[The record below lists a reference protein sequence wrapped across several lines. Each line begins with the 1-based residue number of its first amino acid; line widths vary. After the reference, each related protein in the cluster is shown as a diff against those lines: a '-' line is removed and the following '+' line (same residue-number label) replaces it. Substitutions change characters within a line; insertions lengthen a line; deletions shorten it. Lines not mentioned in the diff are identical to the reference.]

1 MDELMYGV
9 VNASDPADHVKA
21 VQIFEQLKNSPNG
34 WIDCVGIIR
43 SRRFADCC
51 QIIFFNLQ
59 VIEHHVKTRYAVS
72 TAQEQEVI
80 RSFLRDWPKIQAQH
94 DGSPPESYV
103 SNKVAQISALVY
115 VQDYPTRWPKY
126 FDDLIAI
133 CDNCGTFLNHFLLVL
148 LAIDGEIAD
157 RDIPRSAQELQR
169 NTLIKDTMREKVV
182 IQLVEF
188 WYKILTLFNGRSS
201 RTTKLCLEVIGKY
214 IQWIDINL
222 VANDR
227 FVPVLVTNLC
237 NQETRE
243 AAADCITEV
252 ISKGM
257 DPIDKTKLVESFAR
271 VLAEAGVWV
280 AFVQDQD
287 EDYLCKLG
295 KLYCVMGTNLIE
307 SYWKFSKSH
316 PAQKV
321 ELKVVLDAIETK
333 IPLLLQ
339 ILGHECD
346 DVSATV
352 LDFVRDYLH
361 LVKSF
366 RDLSEANLKDFK
378 ASLLDVVIRK
388 LRFDSSYDF
397 NHEGEDEACFLE
409 YRKQL
414 KIIFDNLGLLDKN
427 YLVSEVQKRLH
438 YTSQTWN
445 MLSFDEVEVS
455 LLLFYYLGETVPTT
469 MSGQWSAA
477 EGQLNPIQQMMV
489 QVMNSDMYMCQHS
502 AVVLQYFETIIRYEK
517 FFVCHPEYI
526 VKGLSAFLKE
536 KGLFHTDLKV
546 RSRCCY
552 LFSRFIKCIRTGITT
567 DLMKSIID
575 AIQPLLAI
583 QTISA
588 DRKETLIS
596 RDDQLYLYEVIGVL
610 IVSGESESQKKTELM
625 TDIVNLVLYP
635 CRLGME
641 QLKTIKDPSQHDP
654 VVEVLLQAIALTG
667 RLSKAFSSQ
676 QTMKS
681 LGCVPIFLEALS
693 VFLQLLEA
701 PVDESFMVQL
711 QSSVRQY
718 LHRLVV
724 CLEEELLPYIPLA
737 SQALLKNCDCKSIQ
751 EYIPLINQ
759 VITKFKLSWI
769 FQKEVVPFLKQMFTP
784 MVQGVFAA
792 LQVPI
797 EQNDLQAQRERQLL
811 RRQYFQFIAAIV
823 TNNVTD
829 VLSAQDPNVL
839 NEVMMTVIQGSVDFP
854 DPVAQKACFSI
865 LKKLVDLWAGPEGP
879 DGFMDFMYKNIVP
892 ACFMAPLKLSFDIND
907 AQTLIALNEVANCLK
922 SVLIKRKEE
931 FIAFMITYL
940 PTLKISPETTQEFV
954 NALQSDNKNFRQYLK
969 VA

>member
-1 MDELMYGV
+1 MDESELFGII
-9 VNASDPADHVKA
+9 NTSNPADHAKA
-21 VQIFEQLKNSPNG
+21 LSFFEHLKNAPNG
-34 WIDCVGIIR
+34 WLDCISAIR
-43 SRRFADCC
+43 CRRYASTC
-51 QIIFFNLQ
+51 QVVFFHLQ

-72 TAQEQEVI
+72 TENEREVI
-80 RSFLRDWPKIQAQH
+80 RSFLRDWPKIQLKH
-94 DGSPPESYV
+94 DGTPPEVYV

-115 VQDYPTRWPKY
+115 VQDYPSRWPEY

-133 CDNCGTFLNHFLLVL
+133 CDNCGTFLDHFLLVL

-169 NTLIKDTMREKVV
+169 NTVIKDTMREKVV
-182 IQLVEF
+182 VQLVEF
-188 WYKILTLFNGRSS
+188 WYKILTMFNGLSS
-201 RTTKLCLEVIGKY
+201 KTTKLCLEVIGKY

-227 FVPVLVTNLC
+227 FVPVLVSNLC
-237 NQETRE
+237 NHETRE
-243 AAADCITEV
+243 AAADCIHEV
-252 ISKGM
+252 VSKGM

-271 VLAEAGVWV
+271 VLGEAGVWL
-280 AFVQDQD
+280 AFVQEPD

-316 PAQKV
+316 PAQNV
-321 ELKVVLDAIETK
+321 ELKFILDAIEAK
-333 IPLLLQ
+333 VPLLLQ
-339 ILGHECD
+339 IFGNDCD
-346 DVSATV
+346 DVSAMV

-361 LVKSF
+361 LIKSF
-366 RDLSEANLKDFK
+366 REMSDANLKDFK
-378 ASLLDVVIRK
+378 ASFLDVIIRK

-414 KIIFDNLGLLDKN
+414 KIIFDNLGLVDKN

-438 YTSQTWN
+438 YTTQTWN
-445 MLSFDEVEVS
+445 MLPFDEVEVS

-477 EGQLNPIQQMMV
+477 EGQLNPIQLMMV
-489 QVMNSDMYMCQHS
+489 QVMNSDIYMYQHS

-536 KGLFHTDLKV
+536 KGLFHPDLKV

-552 LFSRFIKCIRTGITT
+552 LFSRFIKCIRGGITA
-567 DLMKSIID
+567 DLMQSIID
-575 AIQPLLAI
+575 AIQPLLQI

-588 DRKETLIS
+588 DRKDALIS
-596 RDDQLYLYEVIGVL
+596 RDDQLYLFEVIGVL
-610 IVSGESESQKKTELM
+610 IVSGESENQKKRELM
-625 TDIVNLVLYP
+625 TDILNLVLYP
-635 CRLGME
+635 CRLGIE
-641 QLKTIKDPSQHDP
+641 QLKTIKDPAQQDP
-654 VVEVLLQAIALTG
+654 IVEVVMQAIALTG

-681 LGCVPIFLEALS
+681 LGCVPLFLEALS
-693 VFLQLLEA
+693 VFLQLLEI
-701 PVDESFMVQL
+701 PIDESFTVQL

-784 MVQGVFAA
+784 MVQGVFTA

-865 LKKLVDLWAGPEGP
+865 LKKLVELWAGPEGP

-892 ACFMAPLKLSFDIND
+892 ACFMAPLKISFDIND

-922 SVLIKRKEE
+922 SVLIKRVCDHYILYH
-931 FIAFMITYL
+931 FTNL
-940 PTLKISPETTQEFV
+940 
-954 NALQSDNKNFRQYLK
+954 
-969 VA
+969 